1 MDLSKLATMVPGVVG
16 VAGGVSLEADEV
28 LRSDSEPWASS
39 KIHITN

>member
-28 LRSDSEPWASS
+28 FRSDSEPWASS